1 MLCRLSLWL
10 SVPDQIPWLHRRKK
24 LVNALAYL
32 MRRYAKKD
40 WSPLLGLELQQI
52 RFFRHSITSDNLLE
66 LASSVG
72 PRFLSRGV
80 IHFFLLFIL
89 SVFATNAIAL
99 GNPSGD
105 EIVFPLICYF
115 FVLLCS
121 RYHATGFSSVSLVR
135 YLALLATMRC
145 SSAVAAKRL
154 RPRLMHYRQ
163 EPCGLAT
170 SILRLSFPNIM
181 PFWVRPKNLANLCV
195 VCPDYYIVCIC
206 SIISSDR
213 QPVSH

>member
-1 MLCRLSLWL
+1 M
-10 SVPDQIPWLHRRKK
+10 
-24 LVNALAYL
+24 NALAYL

-89 SVFATNAIAL
+89 SVFATNAIVL

-121 RYHATGFSSVSLVR
+121 RYHATGFFFCFPCSLPCVAR
-135 YLALLATMRC
+135 YHAMFIGCCCQAPSAASDALSAGALRISHVDLA
-145 SSAVAAKRL
+145 SFFSEHYAVL
-154 RPRLMHYRQ
+154 
-163 EPCGLAT
+163 G
-170 SILRLSFPNIM
+170 S
-181 PFWVRPKNLANLCV
+181 PKK
-195 VCPDYYIVCIC
+195 
-206 SIISSDR
+206 SG
-213 QPVSH
+213 